1 MPNETNPAI
10 PGYEVRA
17 IAAAAETTPKSVR
30 NCLLN
35 PDSMK
40 PILRARI
47 ERVLRE
53 RGHMRS
59 AGAP

>member
-1 MPNETNPAI
+1 MPKKNAPAI
-10 PGYEVRA
+10 LGFEVRV

-30 NCLLN
+30 NCLSN
-35 PDSMK
+35 PKNMK

-53 RGHMRS
+53 KGYLRT
-59 AGAP
+59 AVAP